1 MMRNLAPR
9 ISLIGWIFWLVL
21 SVVLMIVLRFQT
33 CCIADFP
40 VGRPSFVRALADL
53 EIRETAGLETCAT
66 EYVTELAPR
75 STKLAQPF
83 ARRPSRHSIRS
94 RASGRERS
102 TTVVFGR
109 EKRFPTA
116 LVNICRWRCFF
127 LTSRGHERSMVL
139 SA

>member
-66 EYVTELAPR
+66 EYVTEFAPR
-75 STKLAQPF
+75 STNGEG
-83 ARRPSRHSIRS
+83 RREGEERVCITIDDQFLK
-94 RASGRERS
+94 ASHAAAAER
-102 TTVVFGR
+102 
-109 EKRFPTA
+109 
-116 LVNICRWRCFF
+116 ICRSLRW
-127 LTSRGHERSMVL
+127 
-139 SA
+139 